1 MGVFRRFWQSV
12 VFLYLDSSD
21 DETVIPLEDATMGQ
35 RSLIASSFAKMAR
48 AMDTKSMDM
57 LFRLFMLEGATGKG
71 RGQLAKAGR
80 PAQIAAALQE
90 LAVQYPEMH
99 PSWTSLNEED
109 VYDRSYQVIAPIL
122 RQHPRISPSDILQD
136 MVAGISAKTGK
147 PVENVFFSVGK
158 KFGSRIL
165 EGGEP
170 VRGLLGYALNSLKR
184 RAKGEIRD
192 YLAKGEEELDVS
204 LSDESTDFNIR
215 QRRNRTEI
223 LIDALQ
229 DRRDS
234 RSRAAWKSLIE
245 MVPKV
250 VRGDSERVV
259 INRYLRALE
268 RYDGSKVLPV
278 LTKEL
283 GMDKGYIVRVMS
295 NFKREA
301 EKLIARDRF
310 LQSIIEE
317 WMAEGTMRVANSK
330 RASARSVAAAFLR
343 VPFSVEGQ

>member
-1 MGVFRRFWQSV
+1 MARRN
-12 VFLYLDSSD
+12 
-21 DETVIPLEDATMGQ
+21 
-35 RSLIASSFAKMAR
+35 LIASSFAKMAR

-109 VYDRSYQVIAPIL
+109 VYNRSYQVIAPIL

-136 MVAGISAKTGK
+136 MVAGVSSKTGN

-158 KFGSRIL
+158 GFGSRIL
-165 EGGEP
+165 DGGEP
-170 VRGLLGYALNSLKR
+170 VQRILGYVLNSLKR
-184 RAKGEIRD
+184 RAKGEVRD
-192 YLAKGEEELDVS
+192 YLAKGEEEIDPALPQ
-204 LSDESTDFNIR
+204 ESVQFDTR
-215 QRRNRTEI
+215 KKRNRTEI

-229 DRRDS
+229 DRRDA

-250 VRGDSERVV
+250 MRGDSEQVV
-259 INRYLRALE
+259 VNRYLRALE
-268 RYDGSKVLPV
+268 RYDGSKVLPS

-295 NFKREA
+295 KFKRDVA
-301 EKLIARDRF
+301 PLIARDRF

-317 WMAEGTMRVANSK
+317 WMAEGTMRVARSK
-330 RASARSVAAAFLR
+330 RASARCVASAFLR
-343 VPFSVEGQ
+343 VPFSIEGQ